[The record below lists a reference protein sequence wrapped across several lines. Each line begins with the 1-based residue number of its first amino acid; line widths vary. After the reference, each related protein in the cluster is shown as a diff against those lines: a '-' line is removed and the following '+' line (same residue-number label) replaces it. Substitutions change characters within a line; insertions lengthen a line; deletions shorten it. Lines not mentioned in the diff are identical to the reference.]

1 MTQTIGVLAQPREGQ
16 PSERLVTSQP
26 SNRQAPQRLASLHL
40 NPPDLQQTYEST
52 FSLSVHLQYWR
63 CSIMSEHESPFLS
76 LPPEIRTIIFH
87 HLFENRRLAHLR
99 SPSHRRLRAARTDKE
114 DTSGV
119 LQTCRL
125 LRQEAIPP
133 FYSRSTLVFRHS
145 TDVLEF
151 LKDSGLSGS
160 IRENVA
166 HIAVDDGDVK
176 DVKSVRE
183 SQKVTILQTFA
194 HLPRLKMLEFR
205 VYARTDNADWLRNLN
220 SLHNFWVLLTV
231 EITSKRMGFFIVD
244 EDSSS
249 KDVISELA
257 LRLMDIPDLKV
268 SLARSQAKYQAAR
281 MNIPDQTDLVVRNLV
296 LCRGAQGKALM
307 APALGGAEAAVA
319 SRILVTGA
327 MHIADDNILE
337 RKNWTEEDLAF
348 CVSGWA
354 ARHEFQGI
362 R

>member
-1 MTQTIGVLAQPREGQ
+1 M
-16 PSERLVTSQP
+16 
-26 SNRQAPQRLASLHL
+26 SL
-40 NPPDLQQTYEST
+40 
-52 FSLSVHLQYWR
+52 R
-63 CSIMSEHESPFLS
+63 ESPFLS

-87 HLFENRRLAHLR
+87 HLFEHGRLVHLR
-99 SPSHRRLRAARTDKE
+99 SPSHRRLRAARTDKG

-119 LQTCRL
+119 LQTCGL
-125 LRQEAIPP
+125 LRQEAIPS
-133 FYSRSTLVFRHS
+133 FYSRSTLVFRRS

-151 LKDSGLSGS
+151 LKDSSLSGS
-160 IRENVA
+160 VQENVS

-176 DVKSVRE
+176 DVKCVRE
-183 SQKVTILQTFA
+183 SQKVTILQAFA
-194 HLPRLKMLEFR
+194 YLPRLKMLEFR

-244 EDSSS
+244 EDNDS

-257 LRLMDIPDLKV
+257 LKFIDNPDINV
-268 SLARSQAKYQAAR
+268 SIARSQAKYQAAR
-281 MNIPDQTDLVVRNLV
+281 MNIPDSTDLVVRNLV
-296 LCRGAQGKALM
+296 LRRGAQGANPIL
-307 APALGGAEAAVA
+307 PALGGAEAAVA

-337 RKNWTEEDLAF
+337 RKNWTDEDLAF
-348 CVSGWA
+348 CISGWA